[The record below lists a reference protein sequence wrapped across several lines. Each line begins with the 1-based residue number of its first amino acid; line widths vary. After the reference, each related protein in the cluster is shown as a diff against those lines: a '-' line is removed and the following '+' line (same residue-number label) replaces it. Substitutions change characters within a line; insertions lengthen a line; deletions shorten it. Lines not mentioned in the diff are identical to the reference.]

1 MKLLLVILILG
12 LSLNADEMKRIEAIV
27 SDITKLRAEYEGCQ
41 TEAKIY
47 SVQLKDERDKNKI
60 LIQEMNSF
68 KNLYKREIEYKNKI
82 LKLENKIKNQEKRL
96 KIKENNKKYS
106 ILENNKIT
114 KIKEKK
120 KKTLVMKEKTVRNLV
135 LVNCEEPNPFP
146 KLVMKKEFLQEDKSI
161 KIDKIKEAITPKKV
175 KKTVVKKEL
184 PEIKKIVEPKR
195 EEVEKLER
203 FKASAFRLNK
213 NAPIYDK
220 VNGKKLYEWE
230 KATSFTSSIKT
241 QNWVKITGYF
251 VDRVWMPSSKE
262 LWIKSTDV
270 IKR

>member
-1 MKLLLVILILG
+1 MKLLLLVLILG

-27 SDITKLRAEYEGCQ
+27 SDITKLRAEHEGCQ

-47 SVQLKDERDKNKI
+47 ALQLKDERDKNKI

-82 LKLENKIKNQEKRL
+82 LKLENRIKKQDKLL
-96 KIKENNKKYS
+96 KIKENSKKDLITVNKPIAKV
-106 ILENNKIT
+106 
-114 KIKEKK
+114 KEKD
-120 KKTLVMKEKTVRNLV
+120 KKTLVIRGKTVEKLV

-146 KLVMKKEFLQEDKSI
+146 KLVMKKEFLKEDKKVQRAVKPTRQKETI
-161 KIDKIKEAITPKKV
+161 K
-175 KKTVVKKEL
+175 KKEL
-184 PEIKKIVEPKR
+184 PKIKKIVEPKKI
-195 EEVEKLER
+195 EVEKLER

-213 NAPIYDK
+213 NALVYDK
-220 VNGKKLYEWE
+220 LNGKKLYEWE
-230 KATSFTSSIKT
+230 EGTSFTSSIKT

-262 LWIKSTDV
+262 LWIKSIDV